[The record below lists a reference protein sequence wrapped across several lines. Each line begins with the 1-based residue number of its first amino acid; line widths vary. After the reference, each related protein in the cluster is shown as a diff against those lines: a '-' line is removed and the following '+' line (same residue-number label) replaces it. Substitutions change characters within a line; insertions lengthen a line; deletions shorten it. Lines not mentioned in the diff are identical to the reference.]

1 MLLKL
6 LQPLNLGLV
15 RRSHMSEDSNIAFN
29 KWVEEEGDAI
39 ADEIRESMKA
49 SSSVL
54 NVDDG
59 SHAVWHEGNLG
70 MLLVLPFEHAM
81 AFAAEHDEADFVNA
95 PLHNYVFATI
105 SQLILRAT
113 DIMDFPEDL
122 SDWADELD

>member
-1 MLLKL
+1 MDEEVADL
-6 LQPLNLGLV
+6 
-15 RRSHMSEDSNIAFN
+15 FN

-70 MLLVLPFEHAM
+70 MLIVLPFEHSM
-81 AFAAEHDEADFVNA
+81 AFAAEHMDGDFVNA
-95 PLHNYVFATI
+95 PVHNYVFATI
-105 SQLILRAT
+105 SQLIMRAT
-113 DIMDFPEDL
+113 DIMDFSDNPDDWQDWAENFDEDL
-122 SDWADELD
+122 D